1 MDAGSAGRRRLIL
14 GGTALVRT
22 TPRRGAD
29 YPVRRRWKQVVV
41 DEERTATPVVP
52 TMSHRSARLAAR

>member
-1 MDAGSAGRRRLIL
+1 MRDERASARLNL

-41 DEERTATPVVP
+41 DEERTATPVVAEP
-52 TMSHRSARLAAR
+52 